1 MKHKIDA
8 ILLIRVN
15 LLVSFCIHLNDSA
28 KIKMHR
34 NNVLLIYL

>member
-1 MKHKIDA
+1 MNHKINA

-28 KIKMHR
+28 KNKDAPK
-34 NNVLLIYL
+34 